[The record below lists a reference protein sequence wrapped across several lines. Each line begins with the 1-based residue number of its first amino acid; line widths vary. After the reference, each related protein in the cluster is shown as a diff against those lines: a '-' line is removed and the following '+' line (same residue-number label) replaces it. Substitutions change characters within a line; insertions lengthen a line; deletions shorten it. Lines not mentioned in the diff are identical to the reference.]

1 MTARHVTVAI
11 TGASGAVY
19 ALRLTEELLRS
30 GLRVS
35 LLISRCGFAVL
46 REECGLDWEG
56 APEEV
61 TDKARDYFAAAISTG
76 RDETAFEPGIA
87 YYANDD
93 FFAPI
98 ASGSSAPDA
107 MAVAP
112 CSMGSLARI
121 AAGLSGTLLERAAD
135 CMLKEGRP
143 LLLVP
148 RETPL
153 SAIHLEN
160 MLKLA
165 RLGVRIVPAMPG
177 FYGQPGTVADLVD
190 FVVGK
195 VLDQLGVSHGLYRR
209 WGNPEQENHSES
221 GS

>member
-1 MTARHVTVAI
+1 MRHIAVAI

-19 ALRLTEELLRS
+19 GLRISEELLRS
-30 GLRVS
+30 GVRVS

-56 APEEV
+56 TPEEV
-61 TDKARDYFAAAISTG
+61 TDRAGEHFAAAISMG
-76 RDETAFEPGIA
+76 RDETVFEPA
-87 YYANDD
+87 VTYHADDD

-98 ASGSSAPDA
+98 ASGSAAPDA
-107 MAVAP
+107 MIVCP

-121 AAGLSGTLLERAAD
+121 AAGTSGTLLERAAD
-135 CMLKEGRP
+135 VMLKEARP
-143 LLLVP
+143 LVLVP

-165 RLGVRIVPAMPG
+165 RMGVRIVPAMPG
-177 FYGQPGTVADLVD
+177 FYHRPATMEDLID

-195 VLDQLGVSHGLYRR
+195 VLDQVGVGHQLFDR
-209 WGNPEQENHSES
+209 WG
-221 GS
+221 GA

>member
-1 MTARHVTVAI
+1 MTARHIVLAI
-11 TGASGAVY
+11 TGASGALY
-19 ALRLTEELLRS
+19 GLRLTEELLRS
-30 GLRVS
+30 GIRVT
-35 LLISRCGFAVL
+35 LLISRCGFTVL

-56 APEEV
+56 APEAV
-61 TDKARDYFAAAISTG
+61 TEKVRGYFGGQGEACFAPTYHA
-76 RDETAFEPGIA
+76 E
-87 YYANDD
+87 DD
-93 FFAPI
+93 FFAPV

-107 MAVAP
+107 MVVAP

-121 AAGLSGTLLERAAD
+121 AAGLSGSLLERTAD

-177 FYGQPGTVADLVD
+177 FYGRPETLDDLVN
-190 FVVGK
+190 FMVGK
-195 VLDQLGVSHGLYRR
+195 VLDTLGVEHRLLNR
-209 WGNPEQENHSES
+209 WGEGE
-221 GS
+221 